1 MEETLIEIY
10 VVPFMSQEWIAW
22 TLFSIVFIS
31 TPCRHF
37 HLSSPLYSNTIFA
50 FADEHTNK
58 PTLSDDTITVP

>member
-31 TPCRHF
+31 TPLVLARF
-37 HLSSPLYSNTIFA
+37 LKPLKTQNYRFQ
-50 FADEHTNK
+50 
-58 PTLSDDTITVP
+58 